1 MTGLTIPK
9 MVESRAFSQHKLL
22 LENPC
27 WTITFALIYLWKWPE
42 RMRYKYTHTHT
53 LQRPS
58 ERNEMKFIM
67 LSDQSLGL
75 DGKAENEIVGNKRE
89 RSFTGWR
96 RWPVGNISAI
106 KWSLTRIWTR
116 TNWRKN
122 IFRKTCRKR
131 LSFLDWRTDHFS
143 AGDLIF
149 RLSVPRFRV
158 KSCKFM
164 FKFPLNLCLNFIL
177 NFHQ

>member
-42 RMRYKYTHTHT
+42 RKRYKYTYTHT
-53 LQRPS
+53 LQRAS

-75 DGKAENEIVGNKRE
+75 DGKAENQIVGNKRE

-96 RWPVGNISAI
+96 RWPVGNVSVI
-106 KWSLTRIWTR
+106 KRSLTR
-116 TNWRKN
+116 NWSRKDSNKN
-122 IFRKTCRKR
+122 IAGIFFNLKKAREK
-131 LSFLDWRTDHFS
+131 LSNFFEWKYAKLC
-143 AGDLIF
+143 
-149 RLSVPRFRV
+149 V
-158 KSCKFM
+158 KISTVKASKQF
-164 FKFPLNLCLNFIL
+164 
-177 NFHQ
+177 